1 MAYHTEALSVC
12 ENMVTDVVASIG
24 CEEIGGEVAL
34 SQFAS
39 G

>member
-12 ENMVTDVVASIG
+12 ENMVTDVVVSIG

-34 SQFAS
+34 SLFAS